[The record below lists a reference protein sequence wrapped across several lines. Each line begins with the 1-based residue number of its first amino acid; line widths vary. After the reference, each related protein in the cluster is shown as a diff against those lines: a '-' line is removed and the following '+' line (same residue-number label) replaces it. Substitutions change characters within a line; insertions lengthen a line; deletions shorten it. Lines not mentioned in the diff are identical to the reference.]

1 MMIAGRI
8 SARSVLGGCVLG
20 LVAVSVLGGFLMAA
34 AEEAAYTKG
43 LWVVFNVITTVG
55 FGDGPSST
63 LGQLIAVGAFVAA
76 AVSWFGIVSVAVE
89 IGLSRF
95 ERDALVREALR
106 PLARRRGPK
115 LFHDN

>member
-1 MMIAGRI
+1 MIAGRI

-34 AEEAAYTKG
+34 AEGIAYTKG
-43 LWVVFNVITTVG
+43 LWAVVNPVTTVG
-55 FGDGPSST
+55 FGDGPTSA
-63 LGQLIAVGAFVAA
+63 LGQLVAAGAFVAA
-76 AVSWFGIVSVAVE
+76 ATCWFGIVSVAVE
-89 IGLSRF
+89 LGLSRF

-106 PLARRRGPK
+106 PLARRRGSR

>member
-1 MMIAGRI
+1 MIAGRI
-8 SARSVLGGCVLG
+8 TARSVLGMCVLG
-20 LVAVSVLGGFLMAA
+20 LVAVWVLGGILMAA
-34 AEEAAYTKG
+34 AEGIAYTAG

-55 FGDGPSST
+55 FGQGPTSG
-63 LGQLIAVGAFVAA
+63 LGQLIAAGAFIVAA
-76 AVSWFGIVSVAVE
+76 MCWFGIVSVAVE
-89 IGLSRF
+89 VGLSRF